1 MKFFNI
7 GFLLAGL
14 ANIGGILI
22 FSKFF
27 TNTAMAEASPVV
39 MSNFGQ
45 LMIIV
50 WGFAYISVMN
60 SYNSVPWLSLLFA
73 VEKIIYVITWI
84 VWFQNNDLTLL
95 YAKDLFAGIFYTV
108 YGLNDFISMLF
119 FGWTFWFTRSNPNV

>member
-1 MKFFNI
+1 MNI
-7 GFLLAGL
+7 FRLGFLLAGI
-14 ANIGGILI
+14 ANVGGILF

-60 SYNSVPWLSLLFA
+60 SYESVPWLSLLFT
-73 VEKIIYVITWI
+73 VEKLIYVITW
-84 VWFQNNDLTLL
+84 VLWFQNNDLTLL
-95 YAKDLFAGIFYTV
+95 YTKDLFAGMFYTV
-108 YGLNDFISMLF
+108 YGLNDFLSMLF
-119 FGWTFWFTRSNPNV
+119 FAWTFWLTRKGK

>member
-1 MKFFNI
+1 MNIFRI
-7 GFLLAGL
+7 GFLLAGVG
-14 ANIGGILI
+14 NVGGILF

-60 SYNSVPWLSLLFA
+60 SYESVPWLSLLFT
-73 VEKIIYVITWI
+73 VEKLIYVITWVI
-84 VWFQNNDLTLL
+84 WFQNNDLTLL
-95 YAKDLFAGIFYTV
+95 YAKDLFAGMFYTV
-108 YGLNDFISMLF
+108 YGLNDFLSMLF
-119 FGWTFWFTRSNPNV
+119 FSWMFWLTRKGN

>member
-1 MKFFNI
+1 MNLFKI

-14 ANIGGILI
+14 ANVFGILL

-27 TNTAMAEASPVV
+27 TNTAIAEASPLV

-60 SYNSVPWLSLLFA
+60 SYESVPWLSLLFA
-73 VEKIIYVITWI
+73 VEKLIYVITWVI
-84 VWFQNNDLTLL
+84 WISNNDLTFL
-95 YAKDLFAGIFYTV
+95 YAKDLLAGMFYTV
-108 YGLNDFISMLF
+108 YGLNDFLSMLF
-119 FGWTFWFTRSNPNV
+119 FGWTFWLNRKEY